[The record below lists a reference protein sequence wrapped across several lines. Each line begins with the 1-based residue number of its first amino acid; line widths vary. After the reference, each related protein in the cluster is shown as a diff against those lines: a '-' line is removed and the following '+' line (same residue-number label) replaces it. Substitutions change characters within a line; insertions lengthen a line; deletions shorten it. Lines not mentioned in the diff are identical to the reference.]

1 MYICIYQSLNL
12 NIIFWGVVYTDD
24 LFAFVIKMPWLHRLA
39 CFRDDLIF
47 VVYLYQRW
55 IYPEDK
61 RRRNEFGQV
70 GDTEGRDDDEF
81 DDSDDEPDAN
91 VSQKDVGGSMSEG
104 GDKVGNVVEDIG
116 KQGRAADEGGDGL
129 RKRAA
134 AGKKI

>member
-1 MYICIYQSLNL
+1 
-12 NIIFWGVVYTDD
+12 
-24 LFAFVIKMPWLHRLA
+24 MPWLHRLA

-55 IYPEDK
+55 VYPEDK

-81 DDSDDEPDAN
+81 NDSDDEVERDEKVAVIENDDTGSDGVKQKEGDEVKKGNKSEDA
-91 VSQKDVGGSMSEG
+91 VK
-104 GDKVGNVVEDIG
+104 
-116 KQGRAADEGGDGL
+116 ADGGL

-134 AGKKI
+134 RK